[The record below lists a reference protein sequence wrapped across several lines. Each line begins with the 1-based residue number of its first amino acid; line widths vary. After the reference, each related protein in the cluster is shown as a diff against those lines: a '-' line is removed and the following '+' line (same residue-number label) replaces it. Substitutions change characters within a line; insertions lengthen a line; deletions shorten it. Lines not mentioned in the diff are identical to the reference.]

1 MSARCDSVIGWRPLK
16 SGKVRDLFINDAG
29 EILLVASDRI
39 SAYDWIMPTAIPD
52 KGRLLTQL
60 SLFWFNKLSN
70 ITPHHVLSTNVPMEV
85 KGRAIIC
92 KSLEIFP
99 VECVARGY
107 LTGSGWVEYQRRQ
120 EVCGIPLSEGLLDGS
135 QLTEPIFTPA
145 TKAEIGE
152 HDENISFSETAEITG
167 ESIASELRRLTLS
180 LYSTARDYAK
190 ERGIII
196 ADTKF
201 EFGIDSKGQITL
213 ADEVLTPDS
222 SRFWPAESWRPG
234 GAQPSFDKQYLR
246 DWLTNI
252 GWDKQSPPPELPDE
266 VVEKTRARYIEA
278 YAALTGEK
286 FQ

>member
-1 MSARCDSVIGWRPLK
+1 MIGWRPLK

-60 SLFWFNKLSN
+60 SLFWFNKLAN
-70 ITPHHVLSTNVPMEV
+70 IVPHHVLSTNVPMEV

-107 LTGSGWVEYQRRQ
+107 LTGSGWVEYQRNQ
-120 EVCGIPLSEGLLDGS
+120 EVCGIPLSKGLLDGS
-135 QLTEPIFTPA
+135 QLPEPLFTPA

-152 HDENISFSETAEITG
+152 HDQNISFRQTAEITG
-167 ESIASELRRLTLS
+167 ESIAAELRRLTLT

-190 ERGIII
+190 ERWIII

-201 EFGIDSKGQITL
+201 EFGVDSKGQITL

-222 SRFWPAESWRPG
+222 SRFWPAESWAPG
-234 GAQPSFDKQYLR
+234 GLQPSFDKQYLR

-252 GWDKQSPPPELPDE
+252 GWDKQSPPPHLPDE

-278 YAALTGEK
+278 YVALTGEK

>member
-1 MSARCDSVIGWRPLK
+1 MIGWRPLK

-60 SLFWFNKLSN
+60 SLFWFNKLSD

-85 KGRAIIC
+85 RGRAIIC

-107 LTGSGWVEYQRRQ
+107 LTGSGWAEYQRSQ
-120 EVCGIPLSEGLLDGS
+120 EVCGIPLSQGLLDGS
-135 QLTEPIFTPA
+135 QLIEPIFTPA

-152 HDENISFSETAEITG
+152 HDENISFRQAAEITG
-167 ESIASELRRLTLS
+167 ESIAAELRRLTLS
-180 LYSTARDYAK
+180 LYSTARDFAK

-201 EFGIDSKGQITL
+201 EFGMDRKGQITL

>member
-1 MSARCDSVIGWRPLK
+1 VIGWRPLK

-60 SLFWFNKLSN
+60 SLFWFNKLAK
-70 ITPHHVLSTNVPMEV
+70 IVPHHVLSTNVPMEV

-107 LTGSGWVEYQRRQ
+107 LTGSGWVEYQRNQ
-120 EVCGIPLSEGLLDGS
+120 EVCGIPLSKGLLDGS
-135 QLTEPIFTPA
+135 QLPEPLFTPA

-152 HDENISFSETAEITG
+152 HDQNISFRQTAEITG
-167 ESIASELRRLTLS
+167 ESIAAELRRLTLT

-201 EFGIDSKGQITL
+201 EFGVDSKGQITL

-222 SRFWPAESWRPG
+222 SRFWPAESWAPG
-234 GAQPSFDKQYLR
+234 GLQPSFDKQYLR

-252 GWDKQSPPPELPDE
+252 GWDKQSPPPHLPDE

-278 YAALTGEK
+278 YVALTGEK

>member
-1 MSARCDSVIGWRPLK
+1 MIGWRPLK

-60 SLFWFNKLSN
+60 SLFWFNKLSD

-85 KGRAIIC
+85 RGRAIIC

-167 ESIASELRRLTLS
+167 ESIAAELRRLTLS

-201 EFGIDSKGQITL
+201 EFGMDSKGQITL

>member
-1 MSARCDSVIGWRPLK
+1 VIGWRPLK

-60 SLFWFNKLSN
+60 SLFWFNKLAN
-70 ITPHHVLSTNVPMEV
+70 IVPHHVLSTNVPMEV

-120 EVCGIPLSEGLLDGS
+120 EVCGIPLSQGLLDGS

-152 HDENISFSETAEITG
+152 HDENISLSETAEITG

-201 EFGIDSKGQITL
+201 EFGMDSKGQITL

>member
-1 MSARCDSVIGWRPLK
+1 MIGWRPLK

-29 EILLVASDRI
+29 EIILVASDRI